1 MNLLEYVICYKHKYF
16 TKEMYSRIQRIQ
28 FSIDSFTNIFFLTT
42 FIILSDT
49 KNLKQKKNKILVV

>member
-1 MNLLEYVICYKHKYF
+1 MLHKYF
-16 TKEMYSRIQRIQ
+16 TEEIYSRIQRIQ
-28 FSIDSFTNIFFLTT
+28 FSIDSFINIFFLTT